1 MSVQKYCFKLI
12 YIPRCKTIRAL
23 QFVFWIYP
31 KDYYDCIWACGAQ
44 PMGKACY
51 TKLSFPPCLY
61 KTMVKPGHALQLH
74 LAACNEKATHDSD
87 SVVHKTVAV
96 FVLY

>member
-1 MSVQKYCFKLI
+1 
-12 YIPRCKTIRAL
+12 
-23 QFVFWIYP
+23 
-31 KDYYDCIWACGAQ
+31 
-44 PMGKACY
+44 
-51 TKLSFPPCLY
+51 
-61 KTMVKPGHALQLH
+61 MVKPGHALQLH